1 MRITDAHKPRRN
13 LCPQKKE
20 TAKRLMNRS
29 TDLTRW
35 LKLPTARSRTPT
47 LGKRELAIL
56 EVLWQQGAQSVQQV
70 HASLQEDISL
80 NTVQSTLERLHR
92 KDLLQRHKES
102 RAFFYSAVLQKPDL
116 ISNLLHDIAADLS
129 ADDMAPMLSGFMDYL
144 ADVAPAMGERLNKAL
159 AAEPDANGADYDS

>member
-1 MRITDAHKPRRN
+1 
-13 LCPQKKE
+13 
-20 TAKRLMNRS
+20 MNRS

-35 LKLPTARSRTPT
+35 LKLPAARSRTPA

-56 EVLWQQGAQSVQQV
+56 EVLWQQGALSVQQV

-92 KDLLQRHKES
+92 KDLLQRRKES
-102 RAFFYSAVLQKPDL
+102 RAFFYSAVLQKQAL

-129 ADDMAPMLSGFMDYL
+129 GGDMTPMVSGFIDYL
-144 ADVAPAMGERLNKAL
+144 ADVAPAMGDRLHQAL
-159 AAEPDANGADYDS
+159 NDEPDSCGANHDSRSANNDS